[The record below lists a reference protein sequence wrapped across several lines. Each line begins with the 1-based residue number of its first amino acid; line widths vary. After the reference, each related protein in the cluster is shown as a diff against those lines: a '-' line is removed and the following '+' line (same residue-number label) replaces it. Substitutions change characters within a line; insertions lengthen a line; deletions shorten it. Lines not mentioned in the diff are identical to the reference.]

1 MTGREPDAATESHRN
16 WLRRAGSG
24 DGGTGHEQD
33 RVRHAAR
40 SVNPLVL
47 GEKRVSEPHPLTD
60 DPRQRDTA
68 AAGTSRV
75 CLKAVEPPEKLQWR
89 DRKTGSM
96 KNEFCID
103 SLVQYMRKLPG
114 CPDVS
119 FREESDDPPDFWL
132 SVAGREFAVEVT
144 AITTGADYHNRTR
157 ELLQAVKE
165 DSPSDCTWQ
174 GAYALQISRRP
185 EIPKRNSKAWK
196 QLVAQASSTISSLV
210 SQPAG
215 TVRTLLSDGR
225 GKLQIVKLS
234 EKSDFGFN
242 LADSTGLQVGGF

>member
-1 MTGREPDAATESHRN
+1 
-16 WLRRAGSG
+16 
-24 DGGTGHEQD
+24 
-33 RVRHAAR
+33 
-40 SVNPLVL
+40 
-47 GEKRVSEPHPLTD
+47 
-60 DPRQRDTA
+60 
-68 AAGTSRV
+68 
-75 CLKAVEPPEKLQWR
+75 
-89 DRKTGSM
+89 
-96 KNEFCID
+96 
-103 SLVQYMRKLPG
+103 MRKLPG

-174 GAYALQISRRP
+174 GAYALEISRRP

-196 QLVAQASSTISSLV
+196 QLVAQASSTILSLV

-215 TVRTLLSDGR
+215 TARTLLSDGR

-242 LADSTGLQVGGF
+242 LGRVATPEPKYEVESVQELSAILMERIASKKEKISKKGVLNVCPDVILALYDAYGYCSPDQAHAALSSVQGYDEWVHSIFWAASFSDTENRSYPDSPGRIGCFLFTKEESWKQ

>member
-1 MTGREPDAATESHRN
+1 MT
-16 WLRRAGSG
+16 
-24 DGGTGHEQD
+24 
-33 RVRHAAR
+33 
-40 SVNPLVL
+40 
-47 GEKRVSEPHPLTD
+47 
-60 DPRQRDTA
+60 
-68 AAGTSRV
+68 
-75 CLKAVEPPEKLQWR
+75 CLKTNGIDLKPVEPPEKLQWR
-89 DRKTGSM
+89 RPEDRID
-96 KNEFCID
+96 EERVCID
-103 SLVQYMRKLPG
+103 SLVQYMGKLAG

-157 ELLQAVKE
+157 ELLQAVKQ

-174 GAYALQISRRP
+174 GAYAFQISRRP

-215 TVRTLLSDGR
+215 TAPRSSRMAVES
-225 GKLQIVKLS
+225 S
-234 EKSDFGFN
+234 KS
-242 LADSTGLQVGGF
+242 

>member
-1 MTGREPDAATESHRN
+1 MLWGAIPPLHDDDLSADPIICRNLGSMTGREPDAATESHRN

-174 GAYALQISRRP
+174 GAYAFRFHGVPRSQREIQRRGSNWLLKLARQSRH
-185 EIPKRNSKAWK
+185 S
-196 QLVAQASSTISSLV
+196 
-210 SQPAG
+210 
-215 TVRTLLSDGR
+215 
-225 GKLQIVKLS
+225 
-234 EKSDFGFN
+234 
-242 LADSTGLQVGGF
+242 